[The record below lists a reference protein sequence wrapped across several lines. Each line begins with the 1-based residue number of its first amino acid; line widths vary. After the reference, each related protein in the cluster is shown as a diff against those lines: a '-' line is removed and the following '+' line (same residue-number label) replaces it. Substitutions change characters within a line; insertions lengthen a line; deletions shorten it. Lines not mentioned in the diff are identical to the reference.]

1 MRLTTTHKVG
11 LALLIPATGAVLAL
25 WLFYSFLIDTAA
37 DSAFI
42 NIAGRQRML
51 SQQLFAYTQMSH
63 QFGHREDRQALRGLI
78 DEFERSLTALEQ
90 GGEVL
95 GRILPP
101 APREVQAAIASMRHL
116 WLEQKPVLLKFT
128 DPSIR
133 AIELSREYAQVET
146 IVSRLTEGSHN
157 VVTAYEARNQAL
169 RARILHALIAIT
181 AFDLI
186 LLLAGIAG
194 AKRYL
199 AERKRSEE
207 ALRKSEKDWRLT
219 FDSIS
224 DLVSVHDK
232 DYRIVKANKAM
243 ADFFGLPAEALAGR
257 RCYEV
262 FHGTKE
268 PVAHCPHARTLDTKQ
283 TEKQEI
289 DDPRMGCPFLITTSP
304 VFDEAGQVVA
314 SVHVAKDITEH
325 RRTEQHLQHLAH
337 YDQLTQLPNRT
348 LFLDRLAQALTRANW
363 HQRIVAMLFLDLD
376 RFKVINDT
384 LGHDTGDLLLQAVA
398 GRLLKAVR
406 EGDTVARFGGD
417 EFVIALV
424 DVADE
429 QDVYL
434 ITEKLLREL
443 GRPFVIHD
451 RELFVTT
458 SIGISLYPHDGT
470 DTSVLIRNADAAMY
484 HAKELGKN
492 NYQRYSPILHAGSP
506 KRLELETSLRHAL
519 DRQEFRLHY
528 QPKIDVITGRL
539 RGMEALLRWQHPE
552 IGLIAPLE
560 FIPLLEETGLIVEVG
575 AWVLQTACVQARAW
589 QEAGF
594 PDLCVAVNLS
604 ARQFTQHN
612 LSETVVK
619 ALRASGLQPRCLE
632 LELTESI
639 LIEHSETTLAALR
652 ELSGMGIQLAIDDFG
667 TGYSSLSYL
676 TRFPID
682 TLKVDRSFVHDIA
695 TDPDDA
701 AIVQA
706 VIVMA
711 HSLGLTVVAEGVE
724 TKDQLDFLRRNRCD
738 EIQGYYFSR
747 PLASEAFALLLEEYR
762 RLNEVAR
769 DKESPG
775 ATPHSPADVV
785 TKISRH

>member
-1 MRLTTTHKVG
+1 
-11 LALLIPATGAVLAL
+11 
-25 WLFYSFLIDTAA
+25 
-37 DSAFI
+37 
-42 NIAGRQRML
+42 
-51 SQQLFAYTQMSH
+51 
-63 QFGHREDRQALRGLI
+63 
-78 DEFERSLTALEQ
+78 
-90 GGEVL
+90 
-95 GRILPP
+95 
-101 APREVQAAIASMRHL
+101 
-116 WLEQKPVLLKFT
+116 
-128 DPSIR
+128 
-133 AIELSREYAQVET
+133 
-146 IVSRLTEGSHN
+146 
-157 VVTAYEARNQAL
+157 
-169 RARILHALIAIT
+169 
-181 AFDLI
+181 
-186 LLLAGIAG
+186 
-194 AKRYL
+194 
-199 AERKRSEE
+199 
-207 ALRKSEKDWRLT
+207 
-219 FDSIS
+219 
-224 DLVSVHDK
+224 
-232 DYRIVKANKAM
+232 
-243 ADFFGLPAEALAGR
+243 
-257 RCYEV
+257 
-262 FHGTKE
+262 
-268 PVAHCPHARTLDTKQ
+268 
-283 TEKQEI
+283 
-289 DDPRMGCPFLITTSP
+289 
-304 VFDEAGQVVA
+304 
-314 SVHVAKDITEH
+314 
-325 RRTEQHLQHLAH
+325 
-337 YDQLTQLPNRT
+337 
-348 LFLDRLAQALTRANW
+348 
-363 HQRIVAMLFLDLD
+363 
-376 RFKVINDT
+376 
-384 LGHDTGDLLLQAVA
+384 
-398 GRLLKAVR
+398 
-406 EGDTVARFGGD
+406 
-417 EFVIALV
+417 
-424 DVADE
+424 
-429 QDVYL
+429 
-434 ITEKLLREL
+434 
-443 GRPFVIHD
+443 
-451 RELFVTT
+451 
-458 SIGISLYPHDGT
+458 
-470 DTSVLIRNADAAMY
+470 MY

-492 NYQRYSPILHAGSP
+492 NYQRYSPTLHARSP

-575 AWVLQTACVQARAW
+575 AWVLQTACMQAKAW

-619 ALRASGLQPRCLE
+619 ALRESGLQPRCLE

-639 LIEHSETTLAALR
+639 LIEHSETTLASLR

-762 RLNEVAR
+762 RLNESAR
-769 DKESPG
+769 DKGSPG
-775 ATPHSPADVV
+775 VTSHSPADVV